1 MTLGENLEVI
11 NLRAIAGEYDS
22 QARHID
28 ISKLPVLLENQQKGG
43 YRVYLDPSDQG
54 ADVGLFCNQSFDKD
68 PEIAKWLGTRE
79 FRIALSHG
87 IDRQQI
93 NETFVLGLGQTGS
106 AAPGERT
113 PLLPGPGVQDA
124 ARAYDV
130 KKANEMLDKLG
141 LTKKDGEG
149 YRLRADGGGRLRL
162 ALTTYLGFLPF
173 TQIAEM
179 VVRAVEEDRHPGRGP
194 GDGARPR
201 HRPAAGQRAPD
212 LLRDPVGRR
221 QHVRPHPVLLPDRRR
236 HARRPALRQSGTRA
250 AGTQG
255 KEPPP
260 RMRELMEKYRK
271 AFGVPDAERTR
282 LAKEVW
288 KIALDEMWVIPVVS
302 NSPASQGVR
311 VIKNEHGQHPGA
323 ALEQRGQRQ
332 PAHRPHRDLV
342 LQELAEISTVAA
354 GWGAGGCR

>member
-1 MTLGENLEVI
+1 MTLGEHLEVI

-28 ISKLPVLLENQQKGG
+28 ISKLPVLLENQQRGG

-54 ADVGLFCNQSFDKD
+54 ADVALFCNQSFDKD
-68 PEIAKWLGTRE
+68 PEIARWLGTRE

-113 PLLPGPGVQDA
+113 PYFPGPEYKTLHA
-124 ARAYDV
+124 TYDV
-130 KKANEMLDKLG
+130 RKANEMLDKLG

-162 ALTTYLGFLPF
+162 ALTTYVGFLPF
-173 TQIAEM
+173 SRVAEM
-179 VVRAVEEDRHPGRGP
+179 IVEQWKKIGIRGDIQEMERGLATARVQANEHQIYFETQWGADNIHGHFP
-194 GDGARPR
+194 LIFPANAGSPLGPLYGTWYSSAGARGKTP
-201 HRPAAGQRAPD
+201 PA
-212 LLRDPVGRR
+212 
-221 QHVRPHPVLLPDRRR
+221 
-236 HARRPALRQSGTRA
+236 
-250 AGTQG
+250 
-255 KEPPP
+255 
-260 RMRELMEKYRK
+260 RMRELMDKYRK
-271 AFGVPDAERTR
+271 SFGVKDQERIR

-288 KIALDEMWVIPVVS
+288 KIALDEVWLIPVVS

-311 VIKNEHGQHPGA
+311 VIKTNMGNIPERLWNSAVSDNPHI
-323 ALEQRGQRQ
+323 
-332 PAHRPHRDLV
+332 AHT
-342 LQELAEISTVAA
+342 ETWFFKS
-354 GWGAGGCR
+354 